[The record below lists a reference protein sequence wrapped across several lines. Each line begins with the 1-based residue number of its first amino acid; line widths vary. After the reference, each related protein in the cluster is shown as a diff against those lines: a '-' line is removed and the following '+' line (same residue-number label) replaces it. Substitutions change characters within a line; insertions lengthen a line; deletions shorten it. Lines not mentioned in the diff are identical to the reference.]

1 MDNPSHP
8 GGHVGKIADYP
19 MSEFHK
25 AMLLRALKEG
35 AVDLLTSTAAKASGV
50 GAGGYATYQALKK
63 LLK

>member
-1 MDNPSHP
+1 
-8 GGHVGKIADYP
+8 